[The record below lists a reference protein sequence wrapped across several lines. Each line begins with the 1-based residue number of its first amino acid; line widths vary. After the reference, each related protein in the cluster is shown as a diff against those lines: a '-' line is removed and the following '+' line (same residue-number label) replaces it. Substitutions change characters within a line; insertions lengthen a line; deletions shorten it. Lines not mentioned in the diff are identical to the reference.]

1 MVLMFLFGDCN
12 GGGKKNIKLG
22 GFICYIGNAE
32 NLKSWHAVQNT
43 RLRKKLHR
51 DSKIRVVNINF
62 PEATKK
68 KRKKNISFT
77 NSTHT
82 HGARMSAMITATA
95 WVPRGFAA
103 QFPTRK
109 EFDEEE
115 FERIAGLA
123 RGQLDDAREEL
134 AAEQNG
140 EEEENEGKDVEME
153 MEVDEDGGVK
163 LTEEKKEEGE
173 GTKKE

>member
-1 MVLMFLFGDCN
+1 MSAS
-12 GGGKKNIKLG
+12 
-22 GFICYIGNAE
+22 AE
-32 NLKSWHAVQNT
+32 NLKSWHAVQVPTSEKNSNG
-43 RLRKKLHR
+43 
-51 DSKIRVVNINF
+51 DPNPGFFIIDF

-68 KRKKNISFT
+68 KKKISIT
-77 NSTHT
+77 NST

-103 QFPTRK
+103 QFPMRK

-134 AAEQNG
+134 AAEQDG
-140 EEEENEGKDVEME
+140 EEEEIEGKDVEME

-163 LTEEKKEEGE
+163 LTEEKEEK
-173 GTKKE
+173 TKKE